1 MSAEMEDVDLT
12 REVDEV
18 YVELD
23 KFLNSVDEEEKLKVS
38 TVWYFNFVRSFWF
51 TLFLLMNLVVFWR
64 SFVVLLKRWD

>member
-51 TLFLLMNLVVFWR
+51 TPFLLMNLVVFWR